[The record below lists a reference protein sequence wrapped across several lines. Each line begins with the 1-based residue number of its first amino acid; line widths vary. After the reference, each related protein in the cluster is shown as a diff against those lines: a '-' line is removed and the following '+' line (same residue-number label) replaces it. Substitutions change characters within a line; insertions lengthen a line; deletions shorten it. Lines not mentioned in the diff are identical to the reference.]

1 MPYVF
6 DQIFAVDEANP
17 QNVAR
22 NSSVLLYQIGDATK
36 TPVTITTPGGDPL
49 PNPVIVN
56 ENGFGPI
63 PMHQTLDSLA
73 WEGGGFG
80 GVMRSYDGM
89 KDEAVAARAAAEAA
103 AAEAAT
109 AGAAAAA
116 EAASALAGAVSD
128 AEAAQAAAESA
139 AALVGAPAD
148 TAMAA
153 AANNSGSQFRGALNA
168 TYAPASGSANY
179 PAKAD
184 VVPKWKATT
193 AYASG
198 DKVVSPSGDIVSAK
212 TAFTSGA
219 SYNAANWDQPSIL
232 AGKLDFEKSK
242 LIRKIERAVLTKF
255 PRPRAVAIGMSG
267 TTVCFYQEVVKG
279 KWWRTE
285 LPALT
290 FAGGG
295 AVHQITGQYIAQAF
309 ALVGSADAGI
319 VYAGGTW
326 FGNPGEV
333 RNARAANQTATWTSP
348 STATDVL
355 LVTSTS
361 SNGGLAKVTVDGSA
375 TAANQCMTA
384 QQVVDNGWYP
394 NTILV
399 TNGGT
404 LNPTDR
410 VIDFNSASLVAS
422 TNVLLATGLAAA
434 AHVIVITSTA
444 YFRVGKTST
453 DIRTNI
459 FGFGS
464 ASGQALGAAGTTP
477 TITETISTVSS
488 AWEYALKTR
497 ITSGGTSDF
506 LGNVHGYE
514 TETSS
519 VIAVDGVTTTVA
531 DGSIVIPRDTITY
544 TRTTQL
550 THPQSAGAKVADVVT
565 VYTLTR
571 DGLSVE
577 VTVTWAVAGW
587 LDTAYLMLP
596 LPGTNAGAAAFN
608 RIDLLDNG
616 SGPLTITGTDGTVY
630 RGRSKSAA
638 AWAWQSAGKHAVA
651 LWADDALGYTNN
663 WANAGVIEASFEDR
677 GGILTKLYLAK
688 VATPA
693 AGVPFAAGEVH
704 KSKAH
709 YVMARF
715 ESQTPDAVFG

>member
-1 MPYVF
+1 MG
-6 DQIFAVDEANP
+6 I
-17 QNVAR
+17 
-22 NSSVLLYQIGDATK
+22 L
-36 TPVTITTPGGDPL
+36 DPKPL
-49 PNPVIVN
+49 
-56 ENGFGPI
+56 
-63 PMHQTLDSLA
+63 TL
-73 WEGGGFG
+73 
-80 GVMRSYDGM
+80 
-89 KDEAVAARAAAEAA
+89 AAGNAA
-103 AAEAAT
+103 
-109 AGAAAAA
+109 
-116 EAASALAGAVSD
+116 
-128 AEAAQAAAESA
+128 
-139 AALVGAPAD
+139 
-148 TAMAA
+148 
-153 AANNSGSQFRGALNA
+153 
-168 TYAPASGSANY
+168 Y
-179 PAKAD
+179 
-184 VVPKWKATT
+184 VPKWKANT
-193 AYASG
+193 AYLAG
-198 DKVVSPSGDIVSAK
+198 DAVLSPTGDTVTAK
-212 TAFTSGA
+212 ANFTSGT
-219 SYNAANWDQPSIL
+219 SYDATKWNVPANIAA
-232 AGKLDFEKSK
+232 KLDFDKSK
-242 LIRKIERAVLTKF
+242 LIRKIERAVLNKF

-326 FGNPGEV
+326 FGNPGDV
-333 RNARAANQTATWTSP
+333 RNARAAGQTATWTSP
-348 STATDVL
+348 NTATDVL

-361 SNGGLAKVTVDGSA
+361 TNGGLGRVTIDGST
-375 TAANQCMTA
+375 TAANQCQTA
-384 QQVVDNGWYP
+384 QQVVDAGLYP

-399 TNGGT
+399 ANGGT

-410 VIDFNSASLVAS
+410 VVDFYSASLVAS
-422 TNVLLATGLAAA
+422 TNFLLATGLAAA
-434 AHVIVITSTA
+434 AHAIVITSTA
-444 YFRVGKTST
+444 YYRIGKTAT

-459 FGFGS
+459 YGFGS
-464 ASGQALGAAGTTP
+464 ASGQALGTAGTTP

-514 TETSS
+514 TETSTQ
-519 VIAVDGVTTTVA
+519 IQVDGVTTTVA

-587 LDTAYLMLP
+587 LDTAYLMMP
-596 LPGTNAGAAAFN
+596 LPGTNAGASAFN
-608 RIDLLDNG
+608 RVDLLDNG

-663 WANAGVIEASFEDR
+663 WANSGVIEASFEDR

-688 VATPA
+688 IATPA
-693 AGVPFAAGEVH
+693 AGVAFAAGEVH

-715 ESQTPDAVFG
+715 DSTTPDAVFG